1 MAKNGPYTEDKYQ
14 FKFNFINQVPPGVA
28 LITKN
33 TLTGEVK
40 NVGDAKS
47 GVSNLLGMKAIMTT
61 WFPWIQ
67 TKYVTIL
74 PKTIDYKEFAYDTKD
89 RIRLTVD
96 LACEVRI
103 TDPAKFEYSTLT
115 INKQLK
121 TTIDDAVRR
130 VMLTNDVDTIMD
142 KSFDLYNEIK
152 PDLDA
157 FKAEYGLEI
166 SKLRVQ
172 NIKLPEGTRRGY
184 EQKLTAAAE
193 AQSIKEKVKAENEG
207 QLEVIE
213 KAIKLMKDNGL
224 SEEQIANIVSGAMAN
239 MFLDMP
245 GMRGHVS
252 VNTGSDKPKSK

>member
-14 FKFNFINQVPPGVA
+14 FKFNFINQIPPGVA

-40 NVGDAKS
+40 NVEDKNS
-47 GVSNLLGMKAIMTT
+47 GVSFLPGMKAVVTT
-61 WFPWIQ
+61 KFPWIQ

-74 PKTIDYKEFAYDTKD
+74 PKTIEYLEFEYDTKD
-89 RIRLTVD
+89 RIRLVLD
-96 LACEVRI
+96 LSCEVKI
-103 TDPAKFEYSTLT
+103 TNPAKFEYSTLT

-121 TTIDDAVRR
+121 STVDSSIRR
-130 VMLTNDVDTIMD
+130 VMVSNVVDTIMD
-142 KSFDLYNEIK
+142 KSFDLFNAIK

-166 SKLRVQ
+166 LKLKIK
-172 NIKLPEGTRRGY
+172 NIKLPEGTRRSY

-193 AQSIKEKVKAENEG
+193 AQSIKEKVKAKREG

-213 KAIKLMKDNGL
+213 QLIETMQKSGL
-224 SEEQIANIVSGAMAN
+224 PKEQIAEAVSGAVAN
-239 MFLDMP
+239 MFLDISDVH
-245 GMRGHVS
+245 GYVS
-252 VNTGSDKPKSK
+252 IDTDIVKKRTK